1 MDTTPESKGPAETPA
16 AAPPENLSPKG
27 MAAVQGIEADTS
39 GEWKDL
45 GIVDVPVTD
54 LPMPEGVSGPA
65 DFDHHISYEDA
76 LSATRQL
83 PEVQAEVN
91 ADKTRDDFWAADR
104 AAGLDY
110 AHGKER
116 VYDLYYGS
124 DPVTLSKE
132 DGKYSIESG
141 RHRVYAAKVLG
152 LDSIPARVHEKLQ

>member
-1 MDTTPESKGPAETPA
+1 MDTTPKLKDAAETPA
-16 AAPPENLSPKG
+16 AAPPENPSPKG
-27 MAAVQGIEADTS
+27 MAAVQGLEADTA

-45 GIVDVPVTD
+45 GMVDVPVAD

-76 LSATRQL
+76 VSATRLL
-83 PEVQAEVN
+83 PEVQAEVR
-91 ADKTRDDFWAADR
+91 AGKTRDDFWAADR

-110 AHGKER
+110 AHGQER

-132 DGKYSIESG
+132 GGKYSLESG
-141 RHRVYAAKVLG
+141 RHRVYAAKALG